1 MYGFVEKPLENSFDS
16 VEIPT
21 KCFIECYTKV
31 NNNTEA
37 LMETKIETLKTL
49 DIIDDNTSF
58 LVGTDGVLNEE
69 ECLHMLQVKTK
80 YFFEI
85 LQIKKLFYYFKN
97 QRFIQCQKMSST
109 SLLKMI
115 MSYLRTRNGTTTH
128 WWTIKYI
135 VYQSIGKYCWTSNN
149 DFIL

>member
-16 VEIPT
+16 VEIPI
-21 KCFIECYTKV
+21 KCLIECYKKV

-58 LVGTDGVLNEE
+58 LIGTDGVLNEE

-80 YFFEI
+80 YFWKF
-85 LQIKKLFYYFKN
+85 LQIKKFFQMFQKSKDLFNVK
-97 QRFIQCQKMSST
+97 R
-109 SLLKMI
+109 
-115 MSYLRTRNGTTTH
+115 
-128 WWTIKYI
+128 
-135 VYQSIGKYCWTSNN
+135 
-149 DFIL
+149 

>member
-21 KCFIECYTKV
+21 KCLVECYKKV

-69 ECLHMLQVKTK
+69 ECLHMLQVKHEFWK
-80 YFFEI
+80 Y
-85 LQIKKLFYYFKN
+85 LNKKKFVKCFKN
-97 QRFIQCQKMSST
+97 ERFIQCQKMSST

-115 MSYLRTRNGTTTH
+115 MSSWKTRSGTT
-128 WWTIKYI
+128 IR
-135 VYQSIGKYCWTSNN
+135 
-149 DFIL
+149 